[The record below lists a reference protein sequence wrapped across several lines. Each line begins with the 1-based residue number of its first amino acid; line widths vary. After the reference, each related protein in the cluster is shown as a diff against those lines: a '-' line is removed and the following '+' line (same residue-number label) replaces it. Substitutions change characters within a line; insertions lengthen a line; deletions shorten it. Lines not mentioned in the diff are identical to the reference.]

1 MFKITTEKETE
12 KQLKFGDVEEDQFF
26 VNTNGNLCQ
35 KSSSDVYTTIASKYG
50 KPMSKTEYVVDYNTK
65 IQKIFPK
72 VTKIEF

>member
-12 KQLKFGDVEEDQFF
+12 KQLTFKDVAENQFF
-26 VNTNGNLCQ
+26 VNNNGNLCQ

-50 KPMSKTEYVVDYNTK
+50 KPMSMTEYDVDYDTK

-72 VTKIEF
+72 VIKIEF